1 MDKEQ
6 KTGLINTYRRHQSD
20 TGSPEVQIALLS
32 GRITHLTEHLQAHKH
47 DKHSRRGL
55 LKMVGQRRRHLDYL
69 KQNDLDKYRQVIEQL
84 GIRK

>member
-6 KTGLINTYRRHQSD
+6 KTGLINTYSRHPSD

-47 DKHSRRGL
+47 VNHSRRGL
-55 LKMVGQRRRHLDYL
+55 LNMVGQRRRHLDYL